1 MGLGS
6 EAFVGERVAVD
17 RRHVGYVGRNQWRSA
32 VETDFRALMRRLL
45 EGTDVNKIALVLEA
59 LGAFAVVIGVAL
71 VFPPAA
77 FIVGGILLI
86 LFALAADS

>member
-1 MGLGS
+1 
-6 EAFVGERVAVD
+6 
-17 RRHVGYVGRNQWRSA
+17 
-32 VETDFRALMRRLL
+32 MRRLL